1 MQTKVAIFVEGQG
14 EQIFLRNILFYLY
27 DNSELS
33 FECVKLRSGIN
44 EPVPYSFG
52 DREQS
57 KVHFLLVNT
66 ENDQKVLQV
75 IINQEKRLIQQGYS
89 KIIGLRDMY
98 SEQYRKF
105 SPREINDEITQKF
118 ISTHHDIIN
127 QMSDPEKISF
137 HFSIMEIEAWWLSMF
152 TVFQKI
158 DPSLTV
164 DFISQKFGF
173 KLDEIDPEKYFF
185 HPAQNLKQILES
197 VEKKYDKKRGDVE
210 SITSYITPEDIEA
223 GIFNNRCDALRMFYE
238 ELCSFD
244 ET

>member
-14 EQIFLRNILFYLY
+14 EQIFLRHILFCLY
-27 DNSELS
+27 DNSQLS

-44 EPVPYSFG
+44 EPVPYPFG
-52 DREQS
+52 DRERS

-75 IINQEKRLIQQGYS
+75 ITNQEKRLIQQGYS

-118 ISTHHDIIN
+118 ISTHRDLIDK
-127 QMSDPEKISF
+127 MSDPEKISF

-152 TVFQKI
+152 TVFEKI
-158 DPSLTV
+158 DQSLTL
-164 DFISQKFGF
+164 DFIDQQFGF
-173 KLDEIDPEKYFF
+173 KLNEIDPEKYFF
-185 HPAQNLKQILES
+185 HPAQKLKQILES
-197 VEKKYDKKRGDVE
+197 VGNQYDKKRGDVE
-210 SITSYITPEDIEA
+210 SIVSYITPEDIEA
-223 GIFNNRCDALRMFYE
+223 GISNQRCDALRVFYE
-238 ELCSFD
+238 ELCSFN